1 MIKALITMTVANAAS
16 TLKKR
21 YQVKESS
28 ENLCPTPSEPTEDED
43 FYMEQ
48 FQWDFPTFSDE
59 IIQAIFEDYNY
70 NYPQAN
76 YIIQ

>member
-48 FQWDFPTFSDE
+48 FQ
-59 IIQAIFEDYNY
+59 
-70 NYPQAN
+70 
-76 YIIQ
+76 